1 MNYLLDT
8 NILLG
13 HLKGEGFTDYLD
25 KTYHIFSGTNLAGVS
40 VVTIGELKSLAIQ
53 RKWGTIRQT
62 KMQSLLED
70 FLQLPVAKN
79 VLVERYAQID
89 AYSQGKLLN
98 KPLPSGMSA
107 RNMGKNDIWIAATA
121 SLVNATLITADKD
134 FDHLSDT
141 FLKVVRID
149 IQNF

>member
-1 MNYLLDT
+1 
-8 NILLG
+8 
-13 HLKGEGFTDYLD
+13 
-25 KTYHIFSGTNLAGVS
+25 
-40 VVTIGELKSLAIQ
+40 
-53 RKWGTIRQT
+53 
-62 KMQSLLED
+62 MQSLLED